1 LTIRAC
7 LTRRSGG
14 HLDVVRGLSYT
25 GSGLAD
31 DGTPLHNLN
40 SIYEGGGYKRDG
52 IKHYRGEYKHRHL
65 VQPGDVVV
73 ATVEQGFDELLIAF
87 PALIPR
93 RFGEEGIFSQDLF
106 RLDPRPTSPLTRTF
120 VYLMLLRGHLHEE
133 IAGYANGTTINM
145 LPVEALQKPRFAVPP
160 RELVE
165 EVDAL
170 VTPLFDRA
178 EAAEDESETLAELRD
193 TLLPKLI
200 SGEVRLRGEG
210 EANVA

>member
-1 LTIRAC
+1 
-7 LTRRSGG
+7 
-14 HLDVVRGLSYT
+14 
-25 GSGLAD
+25 
-31 DGTPLHNLN
+31 
-40 SIYEGGGYKRDG
+40 
-52 IKHYRGEYKHRHL
+52 

-200 SGEVRLRGEG
+200 SGEVRLRGDG